1 MTIPE
6 MFGLS
11 SHLTCAVPGSVL
23 VPCYRSPSLMQTSWT
38 ILRAPPAFCP
48 GLLEEG
54 AEWRLERLT
63 RVLESYRVLCCR
75 QWFPVSGQVPGII
88 LFMLEDSLNSSIF
101 EIGHLIYHIPIIM
114 SSGHQGQWVRGRGS
128 QWESLRWTGRRGWQG
143 TEDERT
149 WMLHFISW
157 VLHLC
162 FSNGGGASIK
172 EPGVAPQLLLS
183 HTPLII
189 SSFTMSLLCPSSAF
203 QSCMPPARITSISSQ
218 ECHVLTQNELK
229 SPRREPMVHHQ
240 SKEAICI
247 SPVSSKPRSCQR
259 WQRSPRRVRTTLGMT
274 P

>member
-38 ILRAPPAFCP
+38 ILQAPPAFCP

-54 AEWRLERLT
+54 AEWRLEKLT

-114 SSGHQGQWVRGRGS
+114 SSGHQGQWERGRGS

-143 TEDERT
+143 TEDEHT

-183 HTPLII
+183 HTSDRIIFYHVPPLPFQCF
-189 SSFTMSLLCPSSAF
+189 SELYAPSQDHLHLLTRVPCLNTKWIEVSQKTAHG
-203 QSCMPPARITSISSQ
+203 TSPI
-218 ECHVLTQNELK
+218 
-229 SPRREPMVHHQ
+229 
-240 SKEAICI
+240 
-247 SPVSSKPRSCQR
+247 
-259 WQRSPRRVRTTLGMT
+259 
-274 P
+274 